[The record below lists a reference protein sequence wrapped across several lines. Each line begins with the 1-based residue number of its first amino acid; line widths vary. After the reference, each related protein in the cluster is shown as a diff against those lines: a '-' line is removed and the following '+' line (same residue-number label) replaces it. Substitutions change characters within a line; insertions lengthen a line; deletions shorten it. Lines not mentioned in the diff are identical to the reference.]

1 LADRG
6 DGRGANITAM
16 AQHLQTSL
24 TLFRSVRIVSKL
36 AWQINLHGARVLSRG
51 TDALEVAVV
60 GAGAAGIGAATQLA
74 AARIS
79 FMVFEA
85 RGRVGGRAYTIADN
99 APFPLDLGCGW
110 LHSADRNPWTRIAAE
125 AGFTID
131 KTLPAWGSQSFNLG
145 FSAEDQTAF
154 ALASRR
160 FHERREA
167 IGPKDTDCSAAELLE
182 PNCSFNTLL
191 NAISSYVNGVEL
203 NLVSVQDS
211 NRYADSGVN
220 WRVAEGYGTAIAAQT
235 AGLPIRLNCP
245 VTLIDHSGKR
255 LAVETALGTLR
266 ADAVIL
272 TVPTPLIAAQ
282 GIRFRPELTDK
293 IAAASVLP
301 LGLADKLVIA
311 VEVPELL
318 PVDGHL
324 IGNPNRTATG
334 SYHLRPFGRPL
345 IEGFFGGQLAHELEA
360 AGPGALFDFAV
371 GELVEL
377 FGSSIRGR
385 LRPLVETGWGRDPF
399 ARGSYSYALPGHA
412 DARAVLAAP
421 LDGRVFFAGEACS
434 PHDFTTAHGAYLSG
448 IEAAD
453 EVIRLRPRGI

>member
-1 LADRG
+1 MPCSGKD
-6 DGRGANITAM
+6 DP
-16 AQHLQTSL
+16 
-24 TLFRSVRIVSKL
+24 
-36 AWQINLHGARVLSRG
+36 
-51 TDALEVAVV
+51 EVVVV
-60 GAGAAGIGAATQLA
+60 GAGAAGIGAAMRLA
-74 AARIS
+74 AASVS
-79 FMVFEA
+79 FAVFEA
-85 RGRVGGRAYTIADN
+85 RDRVGGRAYTIAD

-131 KTLPAWGSQSFNLG
+131 RTLPAWGTQSFGLG
-145 FSAEDQTAF
+145 FSAEDQAGF
-154 ALASRR
+154 AVASRR
-160 FHERREA
+160 FHERLEA
-167 IGPKDTDCSAAELLE
+167 IGSNHTDCSAAELLE
-182 PNCSFNTLL
+182 PDCRFNPLL
-191 NAISSYVNGVEL
+191 NAVSSYVNGVEL

-220 WRVAEGYGTAIAAQT
+220 WRVAEGYGGVIAAQA
-235 AGLPIRLNCP
+235 AGLPIRLGCP
-245 VTLIDHSGKR
+245 VTLIDHRGKR
-255 LAVETALGTLR
+255 LAIETALGTVT

-293 IAAASVLP
+293 VAAASVLP
-301 LGLADKLVIA
+301 LGLADKAVMA

-334 SYHLRPFGRPL
+334 SYHLRPFGRPF
-345 IEGFFGGQLAHELEA
+345 IEGFFGGRLAHELEA
-360 AGPGALFDFAV
+360 AGPGAFFDFAV
-371 GELVEL
+371 AELVEL
-377 FGSSIRGR
+377 FGSGIRAR
-385 LRPLVETGWGRDPF
+385 LRPLIETGWGRDPC
-399 ARGSYSYALPGHA
+399 ALGSYSYALPGHA
-412 DARAVLAAP
+412 DARATLATP

-434 PHDFTTAHGAYLSG
+434 PHDFTTAHGAYLPG